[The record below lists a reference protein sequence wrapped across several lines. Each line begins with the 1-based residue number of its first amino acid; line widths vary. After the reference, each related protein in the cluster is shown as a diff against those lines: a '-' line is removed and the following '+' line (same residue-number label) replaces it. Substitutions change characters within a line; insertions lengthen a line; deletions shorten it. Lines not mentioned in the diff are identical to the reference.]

1 VVDLENPKEVA
12 DKELVA
18 AALISP
24 DEFGE
29 IVTRYW
35 NRLFAYVR
43 RTTYFTQEDIED
55 ILQDVFVKV
64 YRFLNDYDNSM
75 AFSTWIYQIT
85 RNTIIDEIR
94 KRKSR
99 PVSARLENEELLKFL
114 RSGVDIKKE
123 MEAGDAL
130 EKVRKIMEDLP
141 FKYREALVLRFL
153 EEKTYEEIMD
163 ILKIPKGTVAAIIS
177 RGRLM
182 VITEAKKQNII

>member
-1 VVDLENPKEVA
+1 VVDSENPKEVA

-29 IVTRYW
+29 IVARYW

-55 ILQDVFVKV
+55 VLQEVFVKV

-75 AFSTWIYQIT
+75 TFSTWIYQIA

-94 KRKSR
+94 KRKAR
-99 PVSARLENEELLKFL
+99 PESVRLENEELLKFF
-114 RSGVDIKKE
+114 RSGIDLKREI
-123 MEAGDAL
+123 EAGDSL
-130 EKVRKIMEDLP
+130 EKIKKIMDDLP

-163 ILKIPKGTVAAIIS
+163 ILKLPKGTVAALVS
-177 RGRLM
+177 RGRQM
-182 VITEAKKQNII
+182 VIAEAKKQNII